1 MDRQNGGWI
10 IQFLTKHPMASQLIL
25 TGQGWSMNPWV
36 SSLTSERLFY
46 EDVYG
51 EPSFHLTE
59 THGAAR
65 ITIGSTN
72 APATSAILLNEVSNG
87 SRGTIANEDAGKFGF
102 SGHWITNANKLI
114 LPKSTRS
121 DGSVKKYNIEP
132 FIPLTAFSNKE
143 WLNSPKLP
151 LEFPTG
157 QLSASIISPG
167 GTQLAVG
174 PHMIKGAYV
183 QQATSDY
190 GEGLFR
196 NSNNTDIV
204 YGLTTYSEDF
214 ALTLDEYGEYR
225 ITGAS

>member
-1 MDRQNGGWI
+1 
-10 IQFLTKHPMASQLIL
+10 
-25 TGQGWSMNPWV
+25 MNPWV
-36 SSLTSERLFY
+36 SGLTSERLFY

-65 ITIGSTN
+65 ITIGEVQT
-72 APATSAILLNEVSNG
+72 PRLYSAILLNEVSNG
-87 SRGTIANEDAGKFGF
+87 SRGTIANEDVGKFGF

-157 QLSASIISPG
+157 QLR
-167 GTQLAVG
+167 AVSYT
-174 PHMIKGAYV
+174 HLRAHE
-183 QQATSDY
+183 T
-190 GEGLFR
+190 
-196 NSNNTDIV
+196 
-204 YGLTTYSEDF
+204 
-214 ALTLDEYGEYR
+214 
-225 ITGAS
+225 